1 MPYLPI
7 SSFDSNYSESKL
19 EIKSFFWR
27 NQKILLCH
35 WRHGL
40 H

>member
-1 MPYLPI
+1 MPYLSTI
-7 SSFDSNYSESKL
+7 SFWA

-40 H
+40 Y